1 MSSDRLAGDWLKG
14 YVGDQLYI
22 CLRCK
27 QEGFTHDQKYRHEM
41 FECTWRKDVR
51 CQTQRSK

>member
-1 MSSDRLAGDWLKG
+1 MSYDRLAAEWSKD

-27 QEGFTHDQKYRHEM
+27 QEGFTHDQKYKHEM
-41 FECTWRKDVR
+41 FECPNERFGDAR
-51 CQTQRSK
+51 NG